1 MQHKHAQILE
11 FPSMFIVL
19 NYTDLEPRTRVSEA
33 HCLSLYLLSRYVH
46 LVLLW
51 RLLVHANGDANL
63 IHCLTPRPMVEN
75 AATLNSLS
83 LSGSCCSKADW

>member
-1 MQHKHAQILE
+1 MNFYRRIL
-11 FPSMFIVL
+11 SL
-19 NYTDLEPRTRVSEA
+19 TTHLEPRARVSEA

-75 AATLNSLS
+75 AATLNSPFFIWVMLFKGG
-83 LSGSCCSKADW
+83 LAVKIRG